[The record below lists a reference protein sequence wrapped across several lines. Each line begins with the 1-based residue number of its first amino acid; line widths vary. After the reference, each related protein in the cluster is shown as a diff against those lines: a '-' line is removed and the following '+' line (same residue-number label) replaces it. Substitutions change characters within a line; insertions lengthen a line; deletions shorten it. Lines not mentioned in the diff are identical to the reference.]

1 MEQFVAVGLYFPPH
15 SSNTRPR
22 TVAARKL
29 EEENMTLYSRRNILA
44 TTAAGGFAAAAVST
58 ARSAEAYSPA
68 AMSDPGPRD
77 PAQEAINSYDWE
89 ALPTD
94 HGNLGTLRH
103 SFSQVHN
110 RHTDAGWA
118 REVTVRNF
126 PISKAMAGVNVRL
139 PAGAVRELHWHVPA
153 EWAFVTYGDGRI
165 TGVD

>member
-1 MEQFVAVGLYFPPH
+1 
-15 SSNTRPR
+15 
-22 TVAARKL
+22 
-29 EEENMTLYSRRNILA
+29 MTLYSRRNILA
-44 TTAAGGFAAAAVST
+44 TTAAGGFAAAAVSS